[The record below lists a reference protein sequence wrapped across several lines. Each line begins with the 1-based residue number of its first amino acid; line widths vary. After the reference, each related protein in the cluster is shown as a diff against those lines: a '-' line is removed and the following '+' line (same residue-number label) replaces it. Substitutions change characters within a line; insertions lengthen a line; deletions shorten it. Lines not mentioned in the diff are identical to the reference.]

1 MKEIEENLFELGKN
15 LSRLKKYC
23 DYGDAEYR
31 GMRNVGNIF
40 NQSIDE
46 DYYKPIKNKC
56 AFSDN
61 YIEYE
66 KKRR

>member
-1 MKEIEENLFELGKN
+1 MKEIEENLFELEKN

-40 NQSIDE
+40 NQSIDGE
-46 DYYKPIKNKC
+46 WKNSIKNV
-56 AFSDN
+56 N
-61 YIEYE
+61 
-66 KKRR
+66 